1 MKALVLEDVGKLKID
16 DIPKPSP
23 KQGEVLVHVKA
34 CGICGSD
41 IPRAYKDGAHNMPLV
56 IGHEFAGEVCEA
68 GADVPED
75 WIGKAVGIFPLIPC
89 KKCPCCVEKKYEMCK
104 NYSYLGSRVDGGFA
118 EYVAVPEWNLL
129 ELGDG
134 VSMEQVAMME
144 PMAVAVHAIRQAL
157 RAKGYDIGG
166 ELSEILDGNV
176 VVMGLG
182 TIGLLLTMFLK
193 DLGFKNVFTIGNK
206 DIQLKMVKKLG
217 IGEEDFCDIRI
228 CDEIDWLSDNTMV
241 DGNMHGVDFFFECVG
256 QTRSLEAGIYSAAP
270 GGVVCTVGNPSSD
283 MNINRHAYWQIL
295 RNQLT
300 LVGTWNSSFT
310 HDANDDWHYVLSR
323 LQQGAVK
330 PEQLI
335 THRFELQGIAE
346 GFEIMRDKKEE
357 YVKVMQVL
365 DDMI

>member
-1 MKALVLEDVGKLKID
+1 MKALVLSDVGQIKIE
-16 DIPKPSP
+16 DISKPSP

-56 IGHEFAGEVCEA
+56 IGHEFAGEVCEV
-68 GADVPED
+68 GEGVSSD
-75 WIGKAVGIFPLIPC
+75 WAGKAVGIFPLIPC

-118 EYVAVPEWNLL
+118 EYVAVPEWNLM

-134 VSMEQVAMME
+134 VSMEQAAMMQ
-144 PMAVAVHAIRQAL
+144 PMAVEVHAISQGL
-157 RAKGYDIGG
+157 RAKGYDIGSDR
-166 ELSEILDGNV
+166 LSEILDRNV

-193 DLGFKNVFTIGNK
+193 DMGFKNVYTVGNK
-206 DIQLKMVKKLG
+206 DIQLKMVKEIG
-217 IGEEDFCDIRI
+217 IDEEDFCDIRI
-228 CDEIDWLSDNTMV
+228 WDEIDWIRGNTMV
-241 DGNMHGVDFFFECVG
+241 DGNTHGADFFFECVG
-256 QTRSLEAGIYSAAP
+256 QIRSLEAGIYSAAP

-310 HDANDDWHYVLSR
+310 HDSTDDWHYVLGR

-330 PEQLI
+330 PEKLI
-335 THRFELQGIAE
+335 THKFGLEEILE

-357 YVKVMQVL
+357 YVQVMGL
-365 DDMI
+365 IY